1 MNDVPDHTDQRELLK
16 RFIEESRPATL
27 EAIAAFVE
35 GSSGSYYCNT
45 YRDQMEESA
54 LVEVE
59 LGSDTGLPARLEQM
73 REAPRVQQP
82 GHP

>member
-1 MNDVPDHTDQRELLK
+1 MNGVPDHTDQRELLK
-16 RFIEESRPATL
+16 SFIGESHPATL

-35 GSSGSYYCNT
+35 GSSGSYHCNT
-45 YRDQMEESA
+45 SRDQMEESA

-59 LGSDTGLPARLEQM
+59 LGPDTGLLARLEQM
-73 REAPRVQQP
+73 REARRAQQP